1 MPMQAR
7 STDGG
12 QTWDVESFPGPT
24 PNGRGLSADEHV
36 NPHLQ
41 VGPALVGAD
50 GPQPCTVPTD
60 FSHPDFA
67 LMCARSGLGAG
78 TRSFFYCSHDR
89 CRSWQGPFTLPD
101 YGQQG
106 IEARTD
112 YLVDSAHTCTLF
124 LTATKTNGKEGRVFC
139 ARSTDGGQHF
149 DFLSFVGDEPEG
161 FAIMPASLRL
171 ASDRILVARR
181 LRTNE
186 DDNNK
191 DWIDLYASDDDA
203 QSWHCIDERVAATGT
218 GGNPPTL
225 TRLDDGRLCLTY
237 GYRDKKPGLRARLS
251 NDEGQ
256 TWGNEITLR
265 DDGGSRDLGYPRT
278 VLLPDNTLLSAY
290 YYNDSSDGERY
301 IAATRWAP

>member
-1 MPMQAR
+1 
-7 STDGG
+7 
-12 QTWDVESFPGPT
+12 
-24 PNGRGLSADEHV
+24 
-36 NPHLQ
+36 
-41 VGPALVGAD
+41 
-50 GPQPCTVPTD
+50 
-60 FSHPDFA
+60 
-67 LMCARSGLGAG
+67 
-78 TRSFFYCSHDR
+78 
-89 CRSWQGPFTLPD
+89 
-101 YGQQG
+101 
-106 IEARTD
+106 
-112 YLVDSAHTCTLF
+112 
-124 LTATKTNGKEGRVFC
+124 
-139 ARSTDGGQHF
+139 
-149 DFLSFVGDEPEG
+149 
-161 FAIMPASLRL
+161 MPASLRL